1 MMVAPADGG
10 VPSVESLV
18 AEAAR
23 CLAADDAAAAVGAL
37 AAAAGR
43 DAEYMPL
50 HFVTTLVAWSLGDLA
65 KSLAL
70 ARDCHERDPMNG
82 SVAEVVASLYAQ
94 IGDLVESLYFGKLA
108 TALKA
113 DPVLDSWLPQAF
125 PSFDK
130 AFLTIQDRP
139 LLAQARTLLA
149 QGKLREGLD
158 KARQHVEVAPGD
170 DDGRDCFAA
179 SLLRGGLSGVAVAAL
194 QPAAERGAMMPP
206 SASLYARALAQIGD
220 ADAARRWHD
229 EACAGAPDD
238 SGIAAARIADA
249 CWLGGDGHEAAAW
262 SAQWLARFARA
273 GKPPRWR
280 PAAQPL
286 VIGYLVANFADRRDA
301 GAVAAVARAH
311 ARPGVSAVG
320 YGLGAQS
327 WDENAPLRGA
337 FDKWRDV
344 TGVDPATLARI
355 LAGDGLHA
363 VIDAGGFASPLCLE
377 ALARVDSA
385 VRVAW
390 LGSAAGLE
398 RTIYDA
404 VITPRGDGVAIKA
417 GVAEWNAGAGYPLLR
432 DWTQSI
438 ERTREPACR
447 FGADAY
453 LCQID
458 AGTAGL
464 WRAALEAAPTAV
476 LLLRAND
483 MAGDNIDRLVQRMGA
498 DVAARIDV
506 IDAASAEDFYRLVDV
521 ALTPIRGAS
530 PRMAAEAVACGTPVL
545 AFSDGGAWQPYAGM
559 LRQWGLGDLV
569 AATPESYAGAAA
581 SLAERG
587 VRWET
592 AAAAARAAADRGEAV
607 AVDMAAAIEICAR
620 TMLGKAAA

>member
-1 MMVAPADGG
+1 MVAPADGG
-10 VPSVESLV
+10 VPSVELLV

-23 CLAADDAAAAVGAL
+23 RLAADDAAAAVGAL

-43 DAEYMPL
+43 DPEYMPL
-50 HFVTTLVAWSLGDLA
+50 HFVTALVAWSLGDVA

-82 SVAEVVASLYAQ
+82 TVAEVIASLYAQ
-94 IGDLVESLYFGKLA
+94 VGDLVESLYFGKLA
-108 TALKA
+108 TALKP
-113 DPVLDSWLPQAF
+113 DPVLGSWLPQAF

-130 AFLTIQDRP
+130 AFLTIQERP

-149 QGKLREGLD
+149 QGKLHEGLD
-158 KARQHVEVAPGD
+158 KARQHVVVAPGD
-170 DDGRDCFAA
+170 DDGRECFAEG
-179 SLLRGGLSGVAVAAL
+179 LLRGGLAGVAVTVL
-194 QPAAERGAMMPP
+194 QPPAERGAMAPP
-206 SASLYARALAQIGD
+206 SASIYARALAQVGD
-220 ADAARRWHD
+220 ADTARRWHD

-249 CWLGGDGHEAAAW
+249 RWLGGDGHEAAAW

-273 GKPPRWR
+273 AKPPRWR
-280 PAAQPL
+280 PASQPL

-301 GAVAAVARAH
+301 AAVAAVARAH
-311 ARPGVSAVG
+311 ARPGTSVVG

-327 WDENAPLRGA
+327 WDENAALRGA

-363 VIDAGGFASPLCLE
+363 VIDTGGFTSPTCLE

-404 VITPRGDGVAIKA
+404 VITPRSDGAAIKA

-432 DWTQSI
+432 DWTQRI
-438 ERTREPACR
+438 ERTREPVCR

-453 LCQID
+453 MCQID
-458 AGTAGL
+458 AGTARL
-464 WRAALEAAPTAV
+464 WRAALAAVPDAV

-483 MAGDNIDRLVQRMGA
+483 MAGANIDRLVQRMGA
-498 DVAARIDV
+498 DIAARIDV
-506 IDAASAEDFYRLVDV
+506 IEAASAEDFYRLVDV

-530 PRMAAEAVACGTPVL
+530 PRMAAEAVACGAPVL
-545 AFSDGGAWQPYAGM
+545 AFSDGGAWQPYAGV
-559 LRQWGLGDLV
+559 LRQWGLGDFV
-569 AATPESYAGAAA
+569 AATPDDYAAA
-581 SLAERG
+581 AAILAERSA
-587 VRWET
+587 RWEA
-592 AAAAARAAADRGEAV
+592 AAAAARAAADHGEA
-607 AVDMAAAIEICAR
+607 AAADMAAAVERCAR